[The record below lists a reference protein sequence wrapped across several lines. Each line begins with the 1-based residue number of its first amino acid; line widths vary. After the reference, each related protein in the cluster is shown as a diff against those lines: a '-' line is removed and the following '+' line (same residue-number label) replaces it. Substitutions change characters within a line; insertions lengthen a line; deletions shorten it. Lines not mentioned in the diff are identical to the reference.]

1 MPTNIILV
9 LMYHRHK
16 VLDLNYEDY
25 LSAGIYPVYSGRTQN
40 TAMCMGYILL
50 CCYTVP
56 FNKVHTRI
64 TKKSYF
70 HENEEEERSKTEY
83 SIFPE
88 NLSENEIKE
97 FRTVVFSTF

>member
-1 MPTNIILV
+1 M
-9 LMYHRHK
+9 
-16 VLDLNYEDY
+16 
-25 LSAGIYPVYSGRTQN
+25 S
-40 TAMCMGYILL
+40 CILL

-70 HENEEEERSKTEY
+70 NENGEEEGSKTEY
-83 SIFPE
+83 SNFPE

-97 FRTVVFSTF
+97 FRTFVFSTF